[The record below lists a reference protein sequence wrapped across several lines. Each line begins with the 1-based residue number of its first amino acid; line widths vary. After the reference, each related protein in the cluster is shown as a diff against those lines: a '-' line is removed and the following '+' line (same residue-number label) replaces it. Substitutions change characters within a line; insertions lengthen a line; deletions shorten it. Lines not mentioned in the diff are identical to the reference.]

1 MANVAPLRGVRVVSL
16 EQAAAAPL
24 CTRRLALAGAEV
36 IKIERPEGDFARAYD
51 SAVHGESSY
60 FVWLNAGKK
69 SVVLDL
75 KSEQGVEQ
83 LRALIA
89 RSDVLV
95 QNLKPGALAGL
106 GVELDRLHELRPSF
120 ISVSIS
126 GFHPDGPGHE
136 RKAYDLL
143 MQAESGLAEIT
154 GSRHEPGRVG
164 VSIVDAAT
172 GMYSYESV
180 LEALLLRNSTGGAE
194 RGEGSRI
201 HVALFDAVADLLTV
215 PYLLERY
222 GGAAPGR
229 VGLAHPGICPYGV
242 FVSADQQRFIL
253 SIQNEREWQR
263 LCEIGLER
271 ADLMRDLRCKDNEA
285 RVANR
290 EFVDGEVQGVFAL
303 ANYESI
309 DARLN
314 KADLAFAPVNSLE
327 ALKDHPDFHTLTAR
341 VNQFEVHLPHVP
353 GLPKPEDLEV
363 PKLGEHTHEVLADL
377 VNVQK

>member
-1 MANVAPLRGVRVVSL
+1 MAKVAPLQGLRVVSL

-36 IKIERPEGDFARAYD
+36 VKIERPEGDFARQYD
-51 SAVHGESSY
+51 SAIYGQSSY

-75 KSEQGVEQ
+75 KSDEGLAQ
-83 LRALIA
+83 LLALIA
-89 RSDVLV
+89 RADVLV
-95 QNLKPGALAGL
+95 QNLKPGALATL
-106 GVELDRLHELRPSF
+106 GIDLDQLHDSRPSF

-194 RGEGSRI
+194 HGQGSRI

-222 GGAAPGR
+222 GGSAPDR

-242 FVSADQQRFIL
+242 FASADQRRFIL

-263 LCEIGLER
+263 LCNIGLQR
-271 ADLMRDLRCKDNEA
+271 SDLLADSRCSDNEA

-290 EFVDGEVQGVFAL
+290 AFVDSEVQGVFA
-303 ANYESI
+303 AMNY
-309 DARLN
+309 DAIEVSLT
-314 KADLAFAPVNSLE
+314 AGDLAFAPVNTLD
-327 ALKDHPDFHTLTAR
+327 ALKDHPDFRTLTTR
-341 VNQFEVHLPHVP
+341 VKEYDVPLPQVP
-353 GLPKPEDLEV
+353 GLRKPEGLSV
-363 PKLGEHTHEVLADL
+363 PQLGEHTQEVLADL
-377 VNVQK
+377 VIPQK